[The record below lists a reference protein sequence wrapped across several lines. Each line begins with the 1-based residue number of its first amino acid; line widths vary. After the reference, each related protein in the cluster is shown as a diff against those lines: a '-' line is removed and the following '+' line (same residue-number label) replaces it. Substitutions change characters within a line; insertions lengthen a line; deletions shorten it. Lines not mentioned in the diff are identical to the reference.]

1 MSKGKT
7 ILSQAKQNKKKKYS
21 AIFFR
26 ILCRMNIYFKWLMIY
41 QSGITMNITNN

>member
-21 AIFFR
+21 AIFFS
-26 ILCRMNIYFKWLMIY
+26 YFMSDGHIF
-41 QSGITMNITNN
+41 